1 MMLTMKINTKKIID
15 ELERTGTSLAE
26 LGMKM
31 DPPASKWAVWHTIHN
46 AKSFRPIEI
55 IAKALNFDAKD
66 LILS

>member
-1 MMLTMKINTKKIID
+1 MKINTKKIID

-31 DPPASKWAVWHTIHN
+31 EPPASKWAVWHTIHHGKN
-46 AKSFRPIEI
+46 LRSIER
-55 IAKALNFDAKD
+55 IARALNFDAKD